1 MVLAYALA
9 GNVQVDLEHESI
21 SSSSQNVSIGDLW
34 PTREEVEEIEDESIT
49 KKVLHQMDEKIQ
61 VTFKRIV
68 SYELLSLSSDGQSTV
83 GFTENTLA

>member
-9 GNVQVDLEHESI
+9 GNVQVDLEHDSL

-61 VTFKRIV
+61 VTCK
-68 SYELLSLSSDGQSTV
+68 
-83 GFTENTLA
+83 